1 MEIIGILNQAIKAKQ
16 KTERAE
22 EFEQVQLSILEI
34 LENNENITKEILDN
48 KLKAT
53 TIEVKKDEYIY
64 KGKYRNYKI
73 TSDGTVKITGNA
85 FEITKEDIGKNVN
98 YNNSNWQVLY
108 ADYENIYIIS
118 EKVIDE
124 IKLEINDYTN
134 SMELNNSHKYP
145 AAKKWLQGY
154 IDSNTNTWYESNYN
168 NIKATLFLLD
178 SEGVW
183 NPKFKNEFADY
194 IIGGP
199 TLELICASYNLTN
212 NTDKKV
218 SDISNYGYP
227 EIFSRKEA
235 LLRNTS
241 VLNNGE
247 HYWLASPNKYTSSSV
262 NFVRWVFNDV
272 ESWNY
277 NQGYSAGIRI
287 RPVACLN
294 EDVYLIKKKDGD
306 SYKFNIEK

>member
-1 MEIIGILNQAIKAKQ
+1 MEIIGILNQAVKAKQ

-108 ADYENIYIIS
+108 ADYENVYIIS

-154 IDSNTNTWYESNYN
+154 IDPNTNTWYESNYN

-183 NPKFKNEFADY
+183 NPKLKNEFADY

-199 TLELICASYNLTN
+199 TLKLICASYNLTN

-227 EIFSRKEA
+227 EIFSREEA

-294 EDVYLIKKKDGD
+294 EDVYLIREKDGD